1 MIINEHLREIYE
13 NLLHIDES
21 IKKFTE
27 NVGKHEKVK
36 EDQRN
41 LYNSVENFVK

>member
-21 IKKFTE
+21 LRNSQKMLENMRKSKKINEFYTI
-27 NVGKHEKVK
+27 
-36 EDQRN
+36 
-41 LYNSVENFVK
+41 L